1 MKELIK
7 IIKKI
12 DGTVLGIGL
21 KEELINELNENPN
34 IIECNLLNSY
44 VKGNKK
50 FSLFNK
56 KINIK
61 KIKKKFKRKKI
72 DYIICNFNEISN
84 FLNTFVNDSVY
95 INKRKVYYFGDI
107 DIELLKIRYSRYNSL
122 VKVKNKNLIE
132 IDNYNAKTNFLKSI
146 YYRTVD
152 FKDKVI
158 ELIGDILM
166 N

>member
-34 IIECNLLNSY
+34 IIECNLLNPY

-95 INKRKVYYFGDI
+95 INKKKVYYFGDI